1 MSTPVTEVTGK
12 PATKKS
18 SLAAFVVKTE
28 RTRTEAPVRKV
39 VEGKRKNLSLRLT
52 RDQWLRISRLA
63 LDMDASVQEL
73 ALQGLSRLFTDRGL
87 PPLE

>member
-1 MSTPVTEVTGK
+1 V
-12 PATKKS
+12 
-18 SLAAFVVKTE
+18 
-28 RTRTEAPVRKV
+28 PVRKV